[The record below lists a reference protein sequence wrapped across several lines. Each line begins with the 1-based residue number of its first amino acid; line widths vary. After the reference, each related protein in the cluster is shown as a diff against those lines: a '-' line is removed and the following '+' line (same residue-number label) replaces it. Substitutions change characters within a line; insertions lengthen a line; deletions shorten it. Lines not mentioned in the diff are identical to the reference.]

1 MFGINKY
8 AEGRRKHNKKVK
20 VATIVALAVIMVTF
34 ICCDGLTN
42 KGKSAALQIQ
52 LVKLKREQESA
63 TFDSLHSR
71 GLYPNWIE
79 QDIDYAQQSINDLKE
94 EAFQPLMKKYP
105 LSKFFTNAQLDSINY
120 DVAER
125 ALNADIDISENAT
138 YTKNLKNILDWYAI
152 AGYIGDNELTANSDL
167 RDLIVN
173 MELLASME
181 SADQDSD
188 IKIPNENPL
197 VTRKI
202 NGWTNERELVFRDA
216 KAVDAYE
223 KFRSEYDDRDKLYIY
238 KNTKYAPQMAKYAEE
253 LNRAYERRE
262 EVRKISDFFA
272 NKYSDTIFEIKRQ
285 LKNLEE
291 KKR

>member
-1 MFGINKY
+1 MSDIDTK
-8 AEGRRKHNKKVK
+8 RKHNKKVE
-20 VATIVALAVIMVTF
+20 VAMIVALAVIMVTF
-34 ICCDGLTN
+34 ICCGGLTN
-42 KGKSAALQIQ
+42 KGKSAALQTQ
-52 LVKLKREQESA
+52 LAKLKREQESA
-63 TFDSLHSR
+63 TLDSLHSR

-125 ALNADIDISENAT
+125 ALNADIDISENPASG
-138 YTKNLKNILDWYAI
+138 LENIFNWYAT
-152 AGYIGDNELTANSDL
+152 AEYIGNNELTASSDL

-173 MELLASME
+173 IELLASME
-181 SADQDSD
+181 SADQNSD

-197 VTRKI
+197 VTRKM

-216 KAVDAYE
+216 KAVATYE
-223 KFRSEYDDRDKLYIY
+223 KFRSEYDDKDKLYIY
-238 KNTKYAPQMAKYAEE
+238 KNPKYAPQMAKYAEE

-272 NKYSDTIFEIKRQ
+272 NKYSDTIFEVKRQ

-291 KKR
+291 KNR